1 VLGLME
7 SILAS
12 AHTWFLESYQQ
23 GPYGDLSIRLVEGI
37 KGHEPEPVQVGEKVL
52 GSYYPV
58 TIEPHSRCVTIRFR
72 DLRSLLTFT
81 EGYDAEDP
89 KMELGSGKFLR
100 QVISSSF
107 RSFIAGTTTAIDEF
121 RGQYSEWLVWCEE
134 QIFQVLSGQP
144 PEVVLES
151 RSPDFSIERGGT
163 WSAS

>member
-1 VLGLME
+1 MD

-23 GPYGDLSIRLVEGI
+23 GPYGDLVLRLAEGI
-37 KGHEPEPVQVGEKVL
+37 KGKDPQPVHVGEKVL
-52 GSYYPV
+52 GPYFPV
-58 TIEPHSRCVTIRFR
+58 TIEPHSRCVSVRFR

-89 KMELGSGKFLR
+89 KMELGPGKFLR
-100 QVISSSF
+100 QVTSSSF
-107 RSFIAGTTTAIDEF
+107 RSLTAATTSAIDEF
-121 RGQYSEWLVWCEE
+121 RGQYSEWLVWTEE
-134 QIFQVLSGQP
+134 QIFQVLCGEP
-144 PEVVLES
+144 PEVVLED